1 MRRRAP
7 SMGGVLSSGP
17 RVAKLLGC
25 SASGFA
31 GCFLRRG
38 DTLLELLSYA
48 EGAPG
53 EVTRSATSRIGRARP
68 SCSAPTRTA
77 TGSS

>member
-1 MRRRAP
+1 MRRRTP

-17 RVAKLLGC
+17 RVAKLLEC

-38 DTLLELLSYA
+38 DTLLELLAYA
-48 EGAPG
+48 KEH
-53 EVTRSATSRIGRARP
+53 RAR
-68 SCSAPTRTA
+68 
-77 TGSS
+77 